1 MKRKKEVASV
11 SNLNSKEFGKNI
23 RTRRKAL
30 GMTQAKLAELLDVSP
45 NHISSIETGKS
56 EASIKII
63 ILLCDILKVT
73 PDYLFLGN
81 MHSNDISTD
90 LVDIIKCCSEEDQKI
105 LYKIAKIYAEKN
117 LSGKNR

>member
-1 MKRKKEVASV
+1 M

-73 PDYLFLGN
+73 PDNLFLGN

>member
-30 GMTQAKLAELLDVSP
+30 GMTQAKRAELLDVSP
-45 NHISSIETGKS
+45 NQISSIETGKS

-73 PDYLFLGN
+73 PDNLFLGN

>member
-1 MKRKKEVASV
+1 M